1 MSCPVPHPRRP
12 DVPPAVPAQ
21 GGVVVH
27 RGLPGDRATWARRA
41 VLIGELLVALADAES
56 DGLGLPPS
64 LAGRR
69 ALRAW
74 SRSAERAVAAAGD
87 AEAVVSVHTD
97 DADVLAAAGRDLAAV
112 LRHERDIRRRTG
124 PRATPTGATADTTT
138 GVTAGTT
145 GTAGT
150 AGTTSTA
157 GTAGTTG
164 DAGTAGT
171 ADTVGRLC
179 AILHATARR
188 QDVAVEQLVAELGRA
203 ARILA
208 PGHLR
213 PRSVPALGTGPG
225 TAPTPGA
232 VAG

>member
-1 MSCPVPHPRRP
+1 MPLVPHPRRP
-12 DVPPAVPAQ
+12 DEPPAVPARA
-21 GGVVVH
+21 GVVVH

-41 VLIGELLVALADAES
+41 GRIGGLLVALADAES
-56 DGLGLPPS
+56 GGLELPAS

-69 ALRAW
+69 ALWAW

-87 AEAVVSVHTD
+87 ADAVVVVHTD

-112 LRHERDIRRRTG
+112 LRHERDARRTAAPG
-124 PRATPTGATADTTT
+124 DTPGGATPGAPTA
-138 GVTAGTT
+138 AGP
-145 GTAGT
+145 AR
-150 AGTTSTA
+150 
-157 GTAGTTG
+157 
-164 DAGTAGT
+164 
-171 ADTVGRLC
+171 RLC

-203 ARILA
+203 ARVLA

-213 PRSVPALGTGPG
+213 HPSGAGTG
-225 TAPTPGA
+225 TAPTAPGA

>member
-1 MSCPVPHPRRP
+1 MSSPVPHPRRP

-69 ALRAW
+69 AMRAW

-145 GTAGT
+145 GTADT

-164 DAGTAGT
+164 DSGTAGT
-171 ADTVGRLC
+171 ADTVGQLC

>member
-1 MSCPVPHPRRP
+1 MSSPVPHPRRP

-150 AGTTSTA
+150 AD
-157 GTAGTTG
+157 TTG
-164 DAGTAGT
+164 DAGTADT

-188 QDVAVEQLVAELGRA
+188 QDVAVEQLVAELGHA

-213 PRSVPALGTGPG
+213 PRSVPALGTGAG

>member
-1 MSCPVPHPRRP
+1 MSSPVPHPRRP
-12 DVPPAVPAQ
+12 AVPPAVPAQ
-21 GGVVVH
+21 AGVVVH

-41 VLIGELLVALADAES
+41 VLIGELLVALADAEAG
-56 DGLGLPPS
+56 GLELPPS

-87 AEAVVSVHTD
+87 ADAVVAVHTD

-145 GTAGT
+145 G
-150 AGTTSTA
+150 TA

-213 PRSVPALGTGPG
+213 PRSVPALGPGAG

>member
-1 MSCPVPHPRRP
+1 MSSPVPHPRRP

-69 ALRAW
+69 AMRAW

-145 GTAGT
+145 GTADT

-164 DAGTAGT
+164 DSGTAGT

>member
-1 MSCPVPHPRRP
+1 MSSPVPHPRRP

-150 AGTTSTA
+150 AD
-157 GTAGTTG
+157 TTG
-164 DAGTAGT
+164 DAGTADT

-213 PRSVPALGTGPG
+213 PRSVPALGTGAG

>member
-1 MSCPVPHPRRP
+1 MSSPVPHPRRP

-21 GGVVVH
+21 AGVVVH

-41 VLIGELLVALADAES
+41 VLIGELLVALADAEAG
-56 DGLGLPPS
+56 GLELPPS

-138 GVTAGTT
+138 GVVAGTT

-150 AGTTSTA
+150 TD
-157 GTAGTTG
+157 TTG
-164 DAGTAGT
+164 DAGTADT

-188 QDVAVEQLVAELGRA
+188 QDVAGEQLVAELGRA

-213 PRSVPALGTGPG
+213 PRSVPALGTGAG
-225 TAPTPGA
+225 TAPSPGA

>member
-1 MSCPVPHPRRP
+1 MSSPVPHPRRP
-12 DVPPAVPAQ
+12 AVPPAVPAQ
-21 GGVVVH
+21 AGVVVH

-41 VLIGELLVALADAES
+41 VLIGELLVALADAEAG
-56 DGLGLPPS
+56 GLELPPS

-87 AEAVVSVHTD
+87 ADAVVAVHTD

-124 PRATPTGATADTTT
+124 PRASPTGATADTTT
-138 GVTAGTT
+138 GVVAGTT

-157 GTAGTTG
+157 GTADTTG
-164 DAGTAGT
+164 DAGTADT

-213 PRSVPALGTGPG
+213 PRSVPALGTGAG

>member
-1 MSCPVPHPRRP
+1 MSSPVPHPRRP
-12 DVPPAVPAQ
+12 DVPPAEPAQ
-21 GGVVVH
+21 AGVVVH

-41 VLIGELLVALADAES
+41 VLIGELLVTLADAEAG
-56 DGLGLPPS
+56 GLELPPS

-87 AEAVVSVHTD
+87 ADAVVAVHTD

-112 LRHERDIRRRTG
+112 LRHERDTRRRTG
-124 PRATPTGATADTTT
+124 PRATPTGLAADGTTDTTT

-150 AGTTSTA
+150 TSTA
-157 GTAGTTG
+157 GTAGTTVTEG
-164 DAGTAGT
+164 
-171 ADTVGRLC
+171 TVGRLC
-179 AILHATARR
+179 AILHAAARR

-203 ARILA
+203 GRILA

-213 PRSVPALGTGPG
+213 HRSAAAHGTGAG
-225 TAPTPGA
+225 TAPTRGA

>member
-1 MSCPVPHPRRP
+1 MSPPVPHPRRP
-12 DVPPAVPAQ
+12 DVPPAVPAK
-21 GGVVVH
+21 GGLVVH

-87 AEAVVSVHTD
+87 ADAVVSVHTD

-124 PRATPTGATADTTT
+124 PRATPTG
-138 GVTAGTT
+138 VTAGTT
-145 GTAGT
+145 R
-150 AGTTSTA
+150 TA

-164 DAGTAGT
+164 DAGTADT

-213 PRSVPALGTGPG
+213 PRSVPALGTGAG

>member
-1 MSCPVPHPRRP
+1 MTPMSSPVPHPRRP

-21 GGVVVH
+21 AGVVVH

-41 VLIGELLVALADAES
+41 VLIGELLVALADAEAG
-56 DGLGLPPS
+56 GLELPPS

-87 AEAVVSVHTD
+87 ADAVVAVHTD

-112 LRHERDIRRRTG
+112 LRHERDTRRRTG
-124 PRATPTGATADTTT
+124 PRATPIGLAAGGTTDTTT

-145 GTAGT
+145 GTEGT
-150 AGTTSTA
+150 AG
-157 GTAGTTG
+157 
-164 DAGTAGT
+164 
-171 ADTVGRLC
+171 TVGRLC
-179 AILHATARR
+179 AILHAAARR

-203 ARILA
+203 GRILA

-213 PRSVPALGTGPG
+213 HRSAAAHGTGAG
-225 TAPTPGA
+225 TAPTRGA

>member
-1 MSCPVPHPRRP
+1 MSSPVPHPRRP

-87 AEAVVSVHTD
+87 ADAVVSVHTD

-124 PRATPTGATADTTT
+124 PRAAPTGATADTTT

-145 GTAGT
+145 STAGT

-157 GTAGTTG
+157 GTADTTG
-164 DAGTAGT
+164 DAGTADT

-213 PRSVPALGTGPG
+213 PRSVPALGTGAG

>member
-1 MSCPVPHPRRP
+1 MSSPVPHPRRP

-69 ALRAW
+69 AMRAW

-145 GTAGT
+145 GTADT

-164 DAGTAGT
+164 DSGTAGT
-171 ADTVGRLC
+171 ADTVGQLC

-188 QDVAVEQLVAELGRA
+188 QDVAVEQLIAELGRA